1 MNDKAGMALQP
12 GFGLGVGA
20 VVVQHQVQ
28 GNLSRELFVQATQ
41 ELQELLVSM
50 ALVASRAASVFCTGK

>member
-1 MNDKAGMALQP
+1 MNDKAGMTLQP
-12 GFGLGVGA
+12 GFDVGVGVGA

-50 ALVASRAASVFCTGK
+50 ALVALSDDLALQ